1 MLNINAVVHMHQEP
15 DRTDLILQRLADLH
29 SQGEAM
35 SAQLDRLK
43 QEVAE
48 SKTVTESAIAMIGNL
63 AQQIRDLKDD
73 PAALEALA
81 NDLDSQQQALAAAV
95 TENTPAENPNP

>member
-1 MLNINAVVHMHQEP
+1 MLNINAVIHMHQEP

-35 SAQLDRLK
+35 SAELDRLTA
-43 QEVAE
+43 EVAE
-48 SKTVTESAIAMIGNL
+48 TKTVIDSALVLIRSIPQL
-63 AQQIRDLKDD
+63 IRDAGTD
-73 PAALEALA
+73 PAALKALA
-81 NDLDSQQQALAAAV
+81 DELDAKQAELAAAV